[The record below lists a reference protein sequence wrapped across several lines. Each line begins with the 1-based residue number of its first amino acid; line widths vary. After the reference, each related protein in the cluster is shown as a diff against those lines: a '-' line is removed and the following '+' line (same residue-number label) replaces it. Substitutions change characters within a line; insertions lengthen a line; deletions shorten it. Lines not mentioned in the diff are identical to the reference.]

1 MCLSIS
7 SRYACFNL
15 CSILVTLVSNQRPVM
30 VRNGVRVPYMYDMD
44 TAKI

>member
-30 VRNGVRVPYMYDMD
+30 VRNGVRVPYMYSMD